1 MIVKLLSRH
10 LRECSLEA
18 LAATVRGAS
27 CIGCCSRQCWCV
39 QYRRPGAWAGGGEIS
54 WPDNNIRV
62 AQRDA
67 RVTVVTGGHS
77 GLNSA
82 DIY

>member
-1 MIVKLLSRH
+1 MQ
-10 LRECSLEA
+10 
-18 LAATVRGAS
+18 AAAVASAGVYSTGA
-27 CIGCCSRQCWCV
+27 W
-39 QYRRPGAWAGGGEIS
+39 AWAGGGEIS